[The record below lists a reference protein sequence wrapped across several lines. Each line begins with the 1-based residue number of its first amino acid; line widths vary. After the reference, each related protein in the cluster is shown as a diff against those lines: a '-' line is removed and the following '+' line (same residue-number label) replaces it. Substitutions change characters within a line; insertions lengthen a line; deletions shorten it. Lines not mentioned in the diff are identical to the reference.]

1 MLRSYP
7 RVLSKDVK
15 DRGAMEL
22 GDADEMRLE
31 DDSTA
36 ANSSMRYIHQMFA
49 AGASGCQPKS
59 IPCLAGHNKGQ
70 SSSL

>member
-31 DDSTA
+31 DDSTV
-36 ANSSMRYIHQMFA
+36 ANSMR
-49 AGASGCQPKS
+49 
-59 IPCLAGHNKGQ
+59 
-70 SSSL
+70 